1 MRSARTHNPLER
13 RVLRAA
19 LLSCCAVAL
28 FALDGLVPVPSLSK
42 PAGPDTGS
50 GWREGVR
57 NSVDSL
63 LVLHHIKGGNVKT
76 WQVNLPK
83 GIAARTEQRIF
94 VSPGFV
100 SVRFNHDLNTA
111 VRPFRARVVAT
122 ERVREDIVTMHIVR
136 SGRTVWSMVFVTDP
150 GLQSTQ

>member
-1 MRSARTHNPLER
+1 MRLPRNNNLLER

-19 LLSCCAVAL
+19 LLSCCALAL
-28 FALDGLVPVPSLSK
+28 FALDGLVPVSMLSG

-63 LVLHHIKGGNVKT
+63 FVLYGIDRGNVKT

-83 GIAARTEQRIF
+83 GPATRTEQRIT

-100 SVRFNHDLNTA
+100 SVRFNHDLNAA

-122 ERVREDIVTMHIVR
+122 ERLREDFITMHIVR
-136 SGRTVWSMVFVTDP
+136 SGRTVRSMVFVTDP
-150 GLQSTQ
+150 GLRSTR